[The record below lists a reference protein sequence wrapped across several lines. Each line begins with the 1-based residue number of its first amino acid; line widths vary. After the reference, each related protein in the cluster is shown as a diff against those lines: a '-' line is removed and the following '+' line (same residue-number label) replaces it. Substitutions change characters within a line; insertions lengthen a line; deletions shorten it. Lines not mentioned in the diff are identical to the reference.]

1 MTMHV
6 RVRTLAALTGAALLA
21 AITQGFAQSAAQ
33 APKYKPI
40 SVKTPDGLTIS
51 AQEWGNPNGPEI
63 LLIHGFGQSHLSW
76 MRQVDSDLAKEFRI
90 ITYDLRGHGY
100 SDKPLDKAPYHD
112 NKAWG
117 DEVKAVMDAAGLKRP
132 VLVGWS
138 YAGRVIS
145 DYVTTHGADRIA
157 GINFVD
163 AAIKGFPEFAGETLS
178 NAPGMMSDDL
188 ATNIAATRAFVRG
201 CFEKQPTA
209 DDFEIMLSF
218 NMMVPPKVRTGLGG
232 RPLDATDVMSKLKIP
247 VLVTHGDKD
256 RNSRLG
262 TAEYT
267 AKTIP
272 GAKLSVYDGVGHA
285 PFWEDTARF
294 NAELATFVRAAS
306 KTN

>member
-1 MTMHV
+1 MTTHL
-6 RVRTLAALTGAALLA
+6 RSL
-21 AITQGFAQSAAQ
+21 GFATVATALIAFAQPVSAQQAQ
-33 APKYKPI
+33 LKYKPI

-63 LLIHGFGQSHLSW
+63 LLIHGFSQSHMSW
-76 MRQVDSDLAKEFRI
+76 MRQVNSDLAKEFRI
-90 ITYDLRGHGY
+90 ITYDLRGHGN
-100 SDKPLDKAPYHD
+100 SDKPDDKSRYHD
-112 NKAWG
+112 NKAWA

-145 DYVTTHGADRIA
+145 DYVTTHGADKLA

-163 AAIKGFPEFAGETLS
+163 ASIKFFPEFVGENLKNLPIMGS
-178 NAPGMMSDDL
+178 PDL
-188 ATNIAATRAFVRG
+188 ATNIKATRDFVRG

-209 DDFEIMLSF
+209 EDFEITLAF
-218 NMMVPPKVRTGLGG
+218 NMMVPPNVRNHLGG
-232 RPLDATDVMSKLKIP
+232 RPLDATEVMSKLKIP

-256 RNSRLG
+256 RNSKLG

-272 GAKLSVYDGVGHA
+272 GAKLSVYQGVGHA
-285 PFWEDTARF
+285 PFYEDAERF
-294 NAELATFVRAAS
+294 NKELAEFVRMAS
-306 KTN
+306 SRTN